1 MRFLKSVIYAWQGI
15 KYCFKSEKNFQ
26 IQSVVS
32 LITLAAGFLFKINTS
47 EWIAVLLCIALVQ
60 GLEMVNSAI
69 EKLSNVVTES
79 IHPIIK
85 LVKDIAAGAVLFVS
99 IISFIIGCIIFLP
112 KIELLVEYFLK

>member
-1 MRFLKSVIYAWQGI
+1 MRFLKSVIYAWHGI

-32 LITLAAGFLFKINTS
+32 LITLSAGFLFKINTS
-47 EWIAVLLCIALVQ
+47 EWIAVLICIALVQ

-112 KIELLVEYFLK
+112 KIELLVKYFLK

>member
-1 MRFLKSVIYAWQGI
+1 MRFLKSVFYAWQGI

-26 IQSVVS
+26 IQSVVT
-32 LITLAAGFLFKINTS
+32 LITLLAGILFKINTS
-47 EWIAVLLCIALVQ
+47 EWIAVLICIALVQ
-60 GLEMVNSAI
+60 GIEMINSAI

-85 LVKDIAAGAVLFVS
+85 LVKDIAAGAVFFVS

-112 KIELLVEYFLK
+112 KIELLVKYFLK